1 MSVNLS
7 PSFAAKQSVAFGSK
21 KEKSSHSYVGSAVKG
36 VVAGGVIGVGVAAAT
51 RKLAAMDVPVD
62 TVTISSRLKKSAESL
77 AGEKPVKKFALV
89 GAIIGAIA
97 LVAKTVKNKKAEA
110 AAEKLQPLS

>member
-7 PSFAAKQSVAFGSK
+7 PSFAAKQNVTFGSK
-21 KEKSSHSYVGSAVKG
+21 KEKSSHSYVGSAAKG
-36 VVAGGVIGVGVAAAT
+36 VVAGGVIGAGIAVAT
-51 RKLAAMDVPVD
+51 KKIAAMEVPTD
-62 TVTISSRLKKSAESL
+62 TVTLSSRLQKSAASL

-97 LVAKTVKNKKAEA
+97 VVAKTVKNKKAEA
-110 AAEKLQPLS
+110 AVEKLQLLS